1 MLHSLFQF
9 DYQINREKLRIQPFI
24 YIVSSYNVFPHN
36 FQAKVGLCFETDDI
50 FLLRDYDLLVIH
62 VRFPTSFDALQIPLL
77 NETADVSWPD

>member
-24 YIVSSYNVFPHN
+24 YIVSSYDVFTHN
-36 FQAKVGLCFETDDI
+36 IQAKVGQCFETDDI

-62 VRFPTSFDALQIPLL
+62 ARFPTSFKAL
-77 NETADVSWPD
+77 